1 MTKLIERNADVEQG
15 GALSDADFRKELE
28 ASIPHLR
35 AFARSLCGRREIA
48 DDLAQETMLKAWAAR
63 ARFRAGTSF
72 RAWTFTILR
81 HHYFGQL
88 RRERFS
94 ADYDEAAAERILN
107 CKGDQEAWLQ
117 AVDVLRAMECLPT
130 AQREVLILMAIGSLS
145 YEDIAHVC
153 NVAVGTI
160 KSRIARARAALSA
173 ILEHGILPDAR
184 HAFVLEGEVF
194 DVLLARFRAI
204 APHYLNRAA

>member
-15 GALSDADFRKELE
+15 GTLSDADFHKELV

-35 AFARSLCGRREIA
+35 AFARSLCGYRDIA

-63 ARFRAGTSF
+63 ARFTAGTSF

-81 HHYFGQL
+81 HHYFGLL
-88 RRERFS
+88 RRERFTG
-94 ADYDEAAAERILN
+94 DYDEAAAERILH
-107 CKGDQEAWLQ
+107 CKGDQEARLES
-117 AVDVLRAMECLPT
+117 VDVLRAMECLPA
-130 AQREVLILMAIGSLS
+130 AQREALILMAIGSMS
-145 YEDIAHVC
+145 YEEIAQVC
-153 NVAVGTI
+153 NVAVGTV

-173 ILEHGILPDAR
+173 ILEAGILPDAR

-194 DVLLARFRAI
+194 DAFLAKFQAI
-204 APHYLNRAA
+204 APKHLNRAA

>member
-15 GALSDADFRKELE
+15 EALSDADFHKQLV

-35 AFARSLCGRREIA
+35 AFARSLCGNRDIA

-94 ADYDEAAAERILN
+94 GDYDEAAAERILK
-107 CKGDQEAWLQ
+107 CKGDQEAQLEM
-117 AVDVLRAMECLPT
+117 VDVLRAMECLSAT
-130 AQREVLILMAIGSLS
+130 QREVLILMAIGSMS
-145 YEDIAHVC
+145 YEDIAQVC
-153 NVAVGTI
+153 GVAVGTI

-173 ILEHGILPDAR
+173 ILEQGILPDAR

-194 DVLLARFRAI
+194 DAFVAKFRAI